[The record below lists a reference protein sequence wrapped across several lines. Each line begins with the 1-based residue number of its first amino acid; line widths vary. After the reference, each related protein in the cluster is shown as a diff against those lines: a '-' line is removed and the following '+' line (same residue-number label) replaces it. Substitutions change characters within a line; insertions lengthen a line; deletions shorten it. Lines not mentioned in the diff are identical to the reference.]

1 MSATTEDTIDTI
13 DTIAKLKKEIESLKG
28 GDFATLL
35 EKIKVAGDAYNPT
48 KIKSGKAVAEY
59 EQALAKKDFELI
71 DATSNQY
78 REALED
84 EKKTIISILETPILT
99 FFEPQKLQ
107 QELQSKE
114 TAAQSL
120 STAASIALLKK
131 LSATG
136 QAMQEI
142 QERRS
147 TLSPNETPNN
157 NPTLFS
163 HPLALSK
170 ESTSHNKELDKA
182 AKPEHKPP
190 R

>member
-1 MSATTEDTIDTI
+1 MSATTEDTI
-13 DTIAKLKKEIESLKG
+13 AKLKEEIESLKG

-114 TAAQSL
+114 TADPSL
-120 STAASIALLKK
+120 TADRSLTASGALITR
-131 LSATG
+131 LSVAT
-136 QAMQEI
+136 QAIKEPI
-142 QERRS
+142 TPS
-147 TLSPNETPNN
+147 PDGSPNK

-163 HPLALSK
+163 HPLASSK

>member
-1 MSATTEDTIDTI
+1 MSATTEDTI

-114 TAAQSL
+114 TADPSL
-120 STAASIALLKK
+120 TASGALITRLSVATRAIKK
-131 LSATG
+131 PT
-136 QAMQEI
+136 
-142 QERRS
+142 
-147 TLSPNETPNN
+147 TLSPDESPNK

-163 HPLALSK
+163 PSLAPSK
-170 ESTSHNKELDKA
+170 ESTDKKELNKA
-182 AKPEHKPP
+182 GKPEHKPP